1 MAPVRVRGIVFDF
14 DGVLVDSEPIRFK
27 AGALALEEIGVPLTW
42 EGFITTWLGRT
53 DQAGLRD
60 ILGERYESQGKRVVA
75 RRNALY
81 EAWLAEVPPYADAI
95 RLLGR
100 IPTGIRLSLATG
112 SRRMEVERILTRLGS
127 IQRFQALVTAE
138 DYRHAKPAPE
148 PFLVA
153 ARHMDL
159 QPASC
164 LVVEDSPAG
173 VVAAHAAGMPVL
185 AVDRGRVAE
194 GLDQATWTVASLEAL
209 SVTPEGEVVVKE

>member
-1 MAPVRVRGIVFDF
+1 MASVRVRGIVFDF

-27 AGALALEEIGVPLTW
+27 AGARALEEIGVQLTW
-42 EGFITTWLGRT
+42 ERFITTWLGRT